1 MTTTRGSLQVG
12 FASQHEPDGCA
23 LTPKRFLH
31 DATPRFTVNAC
42 TRTSRVMDVIS
53 HPFVIV
59 GILKLAVC
67 AVLWLE
73 FQLVPGAVQLLA
85 LVVFG
90 LVM

>member
-1 MTTTRGSLQVG
+1 
-12 FASQHEPDGCA
+12 
-23 LTPKRFLH
+23 
-31 DATPRFTVNAC
+31 
-42 TRTSRVMDVIS
+42 MDVLS